1 MHTPLKPLFTSIR
14 AHLRSYL
21 LAAAVPA
28 LLLTGC
34 ADLQW
39 EKPGV
44 DTAALDQDLQQCTQR
59 ARLDARREEV
69 PRLDGPLMLRADPL
83 GRPVVVPSSPRNTDR
98 FLAEQDFT
106 AACMRAKGYEQHH
119 AKR

>member
-1 MHTPLKPLFTSIR
+1 MHTPPTALFASIR
-14 AHLRSYL
+14 VRL
-21 LAAAVPA
+21 LSTAVP
-28 LLLTGC
+28 LLLLVAC

-59 ARLDARREEV
+59 ARLDARREEI
-69 PRLDGPLMLRADPL
+69 PRLDAPLLLRADPL

-98 FLAEQDFT
+98 FLAEHDFT
-106 AACMRAKGYEQHH
+106 AACMRGKGYVTVKK
-119 AKR
+119 AD